1 MSDVEVVEVQYADEL
16 DPAAHARLAAID
28 AEVEQIAHQVH
39 ELTRI
44 KRELLDER
52 RAILAE
58 QRAAQRDAVEHTTDY
73 TATFPWSTELLR
85 RARTVFGIEAFRTG
99 QECVCNAAMDGRDVV
114 VVMPTGAG
122 KSLCHQLPALLSD
135 AVTLVI
141 SPLIALMHD
150 QVVNLRARGVPC
162 ALLSSTTTKE
172 EASAVLHA
180 VRNDVDAPKLLYVT
194 PERVAKSKTLLAA
207 LQSAYEQGRLGRL
220 VVDEAHC
227 CSTLGHDYR
236 PDYNKLSICRRLF
249 PRTPIMA
256 LTATLGR
263 QALHDVLQILGLRP
277 TTPPESAVARRTV
290 YFRAP
295 LHRANLRY
303 AVVTRSANALAAH
316 QAMCTYI
323 EQYHANESGIVY
335 CLSRKDTHTVAD
347 ALRRLSDGRIRTG
360 VYHADVDEADKQRV
374 HADWRTGRVT
384 VVCATIAF
392 GMGIDKGDVRFVLHA
407 CLSKS
412 LDGYYQETGRAG
424 YVAHSP
430 QPRRPRG
437 SLRPVLPRARRRARQ
452 FPDRRRGWWAGQTY
466 VDCLLECMPCW
477 TTPNRPCAASS
488 SLHSTLRSPRQR
500 RAACVTTACTPT
512 CGAPSTCRLPRGR
525 W

>member
-1 MSDVEVVEVQYADEL
+1 MSDVEVVDVQYADEL

-28 AEVEQIAHQVH
+28 AEVEQIVHQVQ

-52 RAILAE
+52 RTILAE

-85 RARTVFGIEAFRTG
+85 RARTVFDIEAFRAG

-122 KSLCHQLPALLSD
+122 KSLCYQLPALLSD

-172 EASAVLHA
+172 EASAVLRA
-180 VRNDVDAPKLLYVT
+180 VRDDVEAPKLLYVT

-207 LQSAYEQGRLGRL
+207 LQHAYEQGRLSRL

-277 TTPPESAVARRTV
+277 TTPPEAAVARRTV

-303 AVVTRSANALAAH
+303 AVMTRPANALAAH
-316 QAMCTYI
+316 QAMCAYI
-323 EQYHANESGIVY
+323 EQHHANESGIVY

-392 GMGIDKGDVRFVLHA
+392 GLGIDKGDVRFVLHA

-424 YVAHSP
+424 YVA
-430 QPRRPRG
+430 
-437 SLRPVLPRARRRARQ
+437 SLPADAMGMR
-452 FPDRRRGWWAGQTY
+452 
-466 VDCLLECMPCW
+466 
-477 TTPNRPCAASS
+477 
-488 SLHSTLRSPRQR
+488 H
-500 RAACVTTACTPT
+500 TAC
-512 CGAPSTCRLPRGR
+512 CSTAHPMRHASAR
-525 W
+525 